1 MDTAARKRLSRFIAP
16 YRVDDGRKFRLDR
29 HDPADTGG
37 LGDEAKDDA
46 KSWLQETIEWLAEEQ
61 EKLFAQDRW
70 AVLLVFQA
78 MDAAG
83 KDSTIKHVL
92 TGINPQGCHV
102 TSFKAPTSTELDH
115 DFLWRS
121 SLALPER
128 GRIGIFNRSY
138 YEEVLVVRVHRDI
151 LAGQKL
157 PPALVGKR
165 IWKERLEDIA
175 AYERYLSRNGV
186 AIRKFFLNVSR
197 EEQARRF
204 LERIDDPA
212 KNWKFSARDVDERE
226 HWDAYM
232 EAFEDTIRAT
242 ASPEAPWF
250 VVPADNKWFTRAVV
264 AGAIVDLMEGLGLR
278 YPELDPAERGQL
290 ASIRE
295 RLAAPP
301 PRARRRRK

>member
-1 MDTAARKRLSRFIAP
+1 MDTAARKRLSRLISP

-46 KSWLQETIEWLAEEQ
+46 KAWLQGTIEWLAEEQ

-92 TGINPQGCHV
+92 TGVNPQGCHV

-121 SLALPER
+121 TLALPER

-151 LAGQKL
+151 LARQKL
-157 PPALVGKR
+157 PPELVGKR

-204 LERIDDPA
+204 LERIDDP
-212 KNWKFSARDVDERE
+212 V
-226 HWDAYM
+226 
-232 EAFEDTIRAT
+232 T
-242 ASPEAPWF
+242 
-250 VVPADNKWFTRAVV
+250 ADNKWFTRTVV

-278 YPELDPAERGQL
+278 YPELDPAERQQL

-295 RLAAPP
+295 RLAVPEPP
-301 PRARRRRK
+301 ARRRRK